1 MAQPKVTQPNLLIFM
16 VDQMAGTLL
25 DDDMIDH
32 LHIPNMRKLIERGV
46 KFDNA
51 YSSSP
56 LCTPARGSFM
66 TGMLPSRNGI
76 YDNAAEFK
84 ATLPTFAH
92 YLRKLGYQTALS
104 GKMHF
109 VGPDQLHGFEER
121 LTTDIYP
128 ADFGWTPNWKKP
140 LERIDWWYHNL
151 SSVTQAGIAEISNQL
166 EYDDDVAYQAKLQL
180 FRYGRRKDPRP
191 FAMCVS
197 FTHPHDP
204 YVARRA
210 FWDLYDPD
218 KIPMPK
224 TASMD
229 YADQDPHSQR
239 LYDAVD
245 YKKFSISED
254 NIRDARRAYF
264 ANISYLDAKMGEI
277 LTVLDQC
284 DFANTTQI
292 MICAD
297 HGDMLGERGLWYKM
311 SFFEGA
317 VRVPLIIT
325 APQRF
330 APQRIATPVTT
341 HDILPT
347 LIEMAGGNSDDLVCA
362 IDGESLVP
370 FADGREDLER
380 SVYSEYCAEGSVAPM
395 IMIRKGSY
403 KFTYCPADP
412 PQLFDLK
419 TDPLE
424 YVNLA
429 TDAAHAPTLKAFME
443 EMQARWDFEA
453 FTREV
458 KHSQSCR
465 QLIDHA
471 NRQGR
476 FTAWD
481 YQPEVDAKERY
492 MRNHLDLNVLEDAN
506 RYPKQTKE

>member
-1 MAQPKVTQPNLLIFM
+1 MTQPNLLIFM

-32 LHIPNMRKLIERGV
+32 LHIPNMRKLIDQGV

-92 YLRKLGYQTALS
+92 YLRDLGYQTALS

-109 VGPDQLHGFEER
+109 VGPDQMHGFEER

-128 ADFGWTPNWKKP
+128 ADFGWTPNWDDP

-151 SSVTQAGIAEISNQL
+151 SSVTDAGVSEISNQL
-166 EYDDDVAYQAKLQL
+166 EFDDEATYQAKLQL
-180 FRYGRRKDPRP
+180 YRYGRRKDNRP
-191 FAMCVS
+191 FALCVS

-204 YVARRA
+204 YVSRQEY
-210 FWDLYDPD
+210 WDLYDVD

-224 TASMD
+224 VEALS

-245 YKKFSISED
+245 HNKFNVTAD
-254 NIRDARRAYF
+254 NIRDARHAYF
-264 ANISYLDAKMGEI
+264 ANISYLDSCMGEI
-277 LTVLDQC
+277 LDVLDKC
-284 DFANTTQI
+284 DFQDNTQI

-311 SFFEGA
+311 NFFENS
-317 VRVPLIIT
+317 VRVPLVIS
-325 APQRF
+325 APRSF
-330 APQRIATPVTT
+330 KSCNIKTPVTT

-347 LIEMAGGNSDDLVCA
+347 LVELAGGDPKGLACE
-362 IDGESLVP
+362 IDGQSMVEL
-370 FADGREDLER
+370 AKGNEDPNR
-380 SVYSEYCAEGSVAPM
+380 SVYAEYCAEGSVAPM
-395 IMIRKGSY
+395 IMIRKG
-403 KFTYCPADP
+403 KFKFVHCPADP
-412 PQLFDLK
+412 DQLYNLE

-424 YVNLA
+424 LNNLA
-429 TDAAHAPTLKAFME
+429 SKAEHKTVVE
-443 EMQARWDFEA
+443 EFTAELNANWDLEE
-453 FTREV
+453 FTRDV
-458 KHSQSCR
+458 KHSQHCR
-465 QLIDHA
+465 QIVDRA
-471 NRQGR
+471 NRKGR
-476 FTAWD
+476 FTSWD
-481 YQPEVDAKERY
+481 FKPTIDATERY
-492 MRNHLDLNVLEDAN
+492 MRNHLDLNVLESDN
-506 RYPKQTKE
+506 RYPKPRS

>member
-1 MAQPKVTQPNLLIFM
+1 MTQPNLLIFM

-32 LHIPNMRKLIERGV
+32 LHIPNLRKLIERGV

-84 ATLPTFAH
+84 STLPTFAH

-128 ADFGWTPNWKKP
+128 ADFGWTPNWEKP

-151 SSVTQAGIAEISNQL
+151 SSVTEAGIAEISNQL
-166 EYDDDVAYQAKLQL
+166 EFDDDVTYQAKLQL
-180 FRYGRRKDPRP
+180 YRYGRRKDDRP
-191 FAMCVS
+191 FALCVS

-204 YVARRA
+204 YVARKEY
-210 FWDLYDPD
+210 WDLYDPD

-224 TASMD
+224 IASMD

-245 YKKFSISED
+245 YKNFDITDD
-254 NIRDARRAYF
+254 NVRDARRAYF
-264 ANISYLDAKMGEI
+264 ANISYLDACMGEI
-277 LTVLDQC
+277 LEVLEKC
-284 DFANTTQI
+284 DFSENTQI
-292 MICAD
+292 LICAD

-311 SFFEGA
+311 SFFESS
-317 VRVPLIIT
+317 VRVPMILS
-325 APQRF
+325 APSQYEPSRK
-330 APQRIATPVTT
+330 ITPVTT

-347 LIEMAGGNSDDLVCA
+347 LLELAGSDPNDLACK
-362 IDGESLVP
+362 IDGESMLGLAKGNEAP
-370 FADGREDLER
+370 ER

-395 IMIRKGSY
+395 IMIRKGCY
-403 KFTYCPADP
+403 KFNYCPADP
-412 PQLFDLK
+412 TQLFDLDA
-419 TDPLE
+419 DPLE
-424 YVNLA
+424 LNNLA
-429 TDAAHAPTLKAFME
+429 TDPAHKIVIKSFID
-443 EMQARWDFEA
+443 EMNAKWDFDA
-453 FTREV
+453 FTQDV
-458 KHSQSCR
+458 KLSQSCR
-465 QLIDHA
+465 HLVDHA

-481 YQPEVDAKERY
+481 YQPSVDAKDRY
-492 MRNHLDLNVLEDAN
+492 MRNHLDLNVLEKNN
-506 RYPKQTKE
+506 RYPK